1 MNKQFYVY
9 EIKWIEKLNTI
20 FIIEEV
26 WDSVHNFLSSNKT
39 KTVIWEQ
46 IHLNF
51 YTQYS
56 YNKWHGTNDACPL
69 CHKIPESIY
78 HILLHCQ
85 FVNTIWGLI
94 QSILIQFCPDPVTD
108 SEKALGII
116 HIRKSPGM
124 IVRNW
129 LTYRLREKI
138 MDFERIAYHS
148 PTNASIDRFKAEFN
162 RAVMYDIKKLMIR
175 FDHEGKMETFE
186 KYVAYRNIL
195 CKKKQDGNYQ
205 ACKVFP

>member
-1 MNKQFYVY
+1 M
-9 EIKWIEKLNTI
+9 
-20 FIIEEV
+20 
-26 WDSVHNFLSSNKT
+26 
-39 KTVIWEQ
+39 
-46 IHLNF
+46 
-51 YTQYS
+51 
-56 YNKWHGTNDACPL
+56 
-69 CHKIPESIY
+69 
-78 HILLHCQ
+78 
-85 FVNTIWGLI
+85 
-94 QSILIQFCPDPVTD
+94 TD

-148 PTNASIDRFKAEFN
+148 PANASIDRFKAEFN
-162 RAVMYDIKKLMIR
+162 RAIAYDIRKLMIR
-175 FDHEGKMETFE
+175 FDHEGKFETFE

-195 CKKKQDGNYQ
+195 CKKTQDGTYQ